1 MSIRYKFL
9 IVLAVMT
16 LVIAGLLAVMY
27 RATQETRERYG
38 ELSGSAMP
46 ITRALAEVRFSGS
59 QIDAASLAYLAAAR
73 ENLAQNTGT
82 PAFNPDTTFDRVDML
97 RSELERAVVDLD
109 IAIGEYSRLAS
120 TEVTHLAS
128 QDQNEQERQ
137 SLVAAGEDYINAAVA
152 IARMPATALAG
163 AEPRWQGRTLRD
175 LKWALLATANHA
187 IDNRA
192 RELAAASDSVAEQ
205 LDRTVRY
212 AVIFAIFAI
221 CIAVVCN
228 YLLTGRI
235 AKPIMKLRD
244 IAAKVGKGD
253 FAAAAELEGV
263 RRNDEVGQLV
273 TSFRQMAGELES
285 ATSKLTRQE
294 RLAMLGQLA
303 GTVSHELRNPLSAI
317 RNSMAL
323 VRQVVNGKNL
333 GLEKALDR
341 VDRNIERCSRII
353 GDLLEFTRV
362 RELAREATA
371 IDDWLVEMLDEH
383 AVSPEVVVTRDLR
396 FAGEA
401 AIDRHRFRQVI
412 VNLVD
417 NAAQA
422 LTDASWQPPAG
433 QERRITV
440 RSEAAGPYLKLSVVD
455 TGCGIAADKLGR
467 IFEPLFTTKSF
478 GVGLGLPTVRQ
489 IIEQHGGTIDVESA
503 VDQGTTFTI
512 WLPRQP
518 SQPASVPVAASPA
531 KEQAA

>member
-1 MSIRYKFL
+1 MEHQIGDLSD
-9 IVLAVMT
+9 
-16 LVIAGLLAVMY
+16 
-27 RATQETRERYG
+27 G
-38 ELSGSAMP
+38 E
-46 ITRALAEVRFSGS
+46 
-59 QIDAASLAYLAAAR
+59 
-73 ENLAQNTGT
+73 
-82 PAFNPDTTFDRVDML
+82 
-97 RSELERAVVDLD
+97 
-109 IAIGEYSRLAS
+109 
-120 TEVTHLAS
+120 
-128 QDQNEQERQ
+128 QDEQERQ

-163 AEPRWQGRTLRD
+163 PEPRWQGRTLRD

-192 RELAAASDSVAEQ
+192 RELAAAGDSVAEQ

-212 AVIFAIFAI
+212 AVVFSIFAI
-221 CIAVVCN
+221 CIAVICN

-235 AKPIMKLRD
+235 AKPIIKLRD

-253 FAAAAELEGV
+253 FAAAAELDGV
-263 RRNDEVGQLV
+263 RRKDEVGQLV

-323 VRQVVNGKNL
+323 VRQVVTGKGL

-341 VDRNIERCSRII
+341 VDRNIERCTRII

-362 RELAREATA
+362 RELTREATA

-383 AVSPEVVVTRDLR
+383 AVSPEVTVTRDLR

-422 LTDASWQPPAG
+422 LTDPSWQPPAEP
-433 QERRITV
+433 ERRITV
-440 RSEAAGPYLKLSVVD
+440 RSEAAGPYLKLSVID
-455 TGCGIAADKLGR
+455 TGCGIPADKLGR

-489 IIEQHGGTIDVESA
+489 IIEQHGGTIDVESV

-518 SQPASVPVAASPA
+518 SQPASVPAAASPA